1 MITEGLR
8 MIHTQIK
15 IFWDVMLFDQWV
27 NYETTKRLVPEDHY
41 DKEITT

>member
-1 MITEGLR
+1 